1 MVRSA
6 SALLA
11 VLILSGFVVVQ
22 QVATHTVVRG
32 DTLWDLAQHYYN
44 DPFQWR
50 RIWEANRDKIADPNL
65 IYPDQV
71 FAIPGRE
78 ASVSG
83 VAVEA
88 APVEAPAQAAPQ
100 PEPGMQ
106 PPAPPPGSS
115 AANLPT
121 IFRSDTAVMR
131 AGVLRTE
138 GAVRVAVPAGMVMS
152 APWVVRLGEEP
163 QQLGEIKDFAG
174 GAIRSQTARQYN
186 RVEIDFAGTPPPAG
200 TQLQAFHQQKV
211 IETVGR
217 VMIPT
222 GIVTVSEVEGN
233 KAVAVV
239 SHELDRLTLGDYVRP
254 LPEYTLR
261 PGQEAEPVS
270 GGAEAMIMGFAGPG
284 VLHDVEGIAFLDQ
297 GSDDGVNIGDE
308 YEYLNRD
315 AGADVVEGRLQVVGL
330 TPGMAAARILSMDD
344 AVFHQGIVVRLARKM
359 R

>member
-32 DTLWDLAQHYYN
+32 DTLWDLAQHYYK

-83 VAVEA
+83 VAVAA
-88 APVEAPAQAAPQ
+88 APVEAPA

-106 PPAPPPGSS
+106 PPAPPSGG
-115 AANLPT
+115 AAADLPT
-121 IFRSDTAVMR
+121 IFRSETAVMR

-138 GAVRVAVPAGMVMS
+138 GAARVAVPAGMVMS
-152 APWVVRLGEEP
+152 APWMVRLGREP
-163 QQLGEIKDFAG
+163 DYLGEIRDFAG
-174 GAIRSQTARQYN
+174 GAIRSQTVRQYN
-186 RVEIDFAGTPPPAG
+186 RVEIDFVGTPPPVG
-200 TQLQAFHQQKV
+200 TQLQAFRQEKV
-211 IETVGR
+211 IETVGQ

-222 GIVTVSEVEGN
+222 GIVTVSEVQGS
-233 KAVAVV
+233 KGVAVV
-239 SHELDRLTLGDYVRP
+239 SHELNRITIGDYVRP
-254 LPEYTLR
+254 LPGYTLR

-270 GGAEAMIMGFAGPG
+270 GGGEAMIMGFAGRA
-284 VLHDVEGIAFLDQ
+284 VLHDIGGMAFLDL

-315 AGADVVEGRLQVVGL
+315 AGANVVEGRLQVVGT
-330 TPGMAAARILSMDD
+330 TPEMATARILSMDD
-344 AVFHQGIVVRLARKM
+344 AVFHQGVVVRLSRKM